1 MPTRI
6 QVLLTSLREDLAAI
20 SRSTRTESAKH
31 SDRLHAAQHLLK
43 ALGVAKP
50 REWRDWTGNPAVW
63 FESLLTLDDDAAV
76 AAIRAATREPGKV
89 PVHVLGVD
97 PHPPSPREW
106 VVRDWLPADRVA
118 LLVGPGGVG
127 KSRLCLQLA
136 ASVAKGRPWIAG
148 GDLGDLRPDHAF
160 AGSTVVVASW
170 EDEPV
175 QLERVLHGGIVD
187 DVARLDGGVKML
199 DMAGAGPMWA
209 PDPVDRVGHLL
220 PAGEW
225 ARAYC
230 ERVGARLLVI
240 DTLAAA
246 YADSENDRARVW
258 HFVSDWDA
266 WAVRSSCAVML
277 VAQPSKAG
285 SVYSSSTDW
294 IGAVRTA
301 WTLGRDTADK
311 GAATRLRVLKSNYA
325 AKPEAMSLVGWPR
338 WRRVC

>member
-1 MPTRI
+1 MPTRS
-6 QVLLTSLREDLAAI
+6 QVLLTALRKDLVAI
-20 SRSTRTESAKH
+20 SRSWRTESAKH
-31 SDRLHAAQHLLK
+31 SDRLDAAQRLLDT
-43 ALGVAKP
+43 LRVAKS
-50 REWRDWTGNPAVW
+50 REWRDWIGDPAAW
-63 FESLLTLDDDAAV
+63 FEHLLTLDDDAAI
-76 AAIRAATREPGKV
+76 AAIRAATREPGEV
-89 PVHVLGVD
+89 PVHVLGAD
-97 PHPPSPREW
+97 PPPPREW
-106 VVRDWLPADRVA
+106 IVHDWLPADRVA
-118 LLVGPGGVG
+118 LLAGPGEAG

-136 ASVAKGRPWIAG
+136 ASVATGRPWIAG
-148 GDLGDLRPDHAF
+148 SDLRPDRAF

-175 QLERVLHGGIVD
+175 QLERVLRGGIVD
-187 DVARLDGGVKML
+187 DVADLDGRVRML

-209 PDPVDRVGHLL
+209 PDPVDRLGRLL

-266 WAVRSSCAVML
+266 WAGRSSCAVML

-285 SVYSSSTDW
+285 LIYSGSTDW

-301 WTLGRDTADK
+301 WTLAGEDTADK
-311 GAATRLRVLKSNYA
+311 RAATRLRVLKSNYA